1 MIGAADCF
9 FRCSMRAGVTRMVPR
24 ILGLRGEL
32 RGECH
37 QSAAQAARSIGNLHD
52 TGVVDQDVELRIL
65 GDELLCH
72 RGDALRVLKV
82 QLDRDHSGIR
92 LRRYFQMRS
101 PATGNDDLVPAFV
114 QRLRQATSDPRTT
127 ACDENRVACENHR
140 LFPFRQTG
148 PERIRSIPMLRYY
161 EPPSSIGCAKILR
174 VARILH
180 RTVQYVI
187 MSTWGDRRTS
197 AGKAFWRRRCLCSG
211 NTVSR
216 IPACRNWK
224 RLRA

>member
-1 MIGAADCF
+1 M
-9 FRCSMRAGVTRMVPR
+9 GVEGGDQQSVVDDARR
-24 ILGLRGEL
+24 IL
-32 RGECH
+32 
-37 QSAAQAARSIGNLHD
+37 NFD
-52 TGVVDQDVELRIL
+52 YTGGFYQDVELRIP
-65 GDELLCH
+65 GDELLCY

-197 AGKAFWRRRCLCSG
+197 AGKAFWRRRCRCSG